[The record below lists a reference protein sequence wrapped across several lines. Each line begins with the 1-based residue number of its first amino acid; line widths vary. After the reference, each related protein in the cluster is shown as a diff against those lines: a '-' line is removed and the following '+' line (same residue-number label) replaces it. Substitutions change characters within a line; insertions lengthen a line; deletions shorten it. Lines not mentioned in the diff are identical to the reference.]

1 MIIYQ
6 DKLLYPEILWQRP
19 INTSQ
24 KRGRVFIL
32 GGEKDF
38 RQLLF
43 FCEILQQT
51 LVAKIGLGYPKTIPK
66 TIENLLPQEMR
77 YPLSERGGV
86 LSTAALSS
94 LKTLLSSFDL
104 FVLGVGLSKNSQTR
118 MLIRNTL
125 ALPCPILFYGEGI
138 ISFEPYLYQE
148 RKAPSFL
155 VLEPSVLALW
165 LRENVNKVQ
174 SALLPYFSR
183 FIEKL
188 QGNQNHCFVC
198 STVISDRLFII
209 AGRKG
214 SVVVT
219 TAPNRS
225 QTKSSFPKEIVSL
238 GLLTAF
244 LVQNLRKPF
253 EAIATASYLFA
264 KWQTD
269 MTQKQDLQKVITKVE
284 KELDEK
290 KS

>member
-38 RQLLF
+38 PKLLF

-51 LVAKIGLGYPKTIPK
+51 LVAKIGLGYPKTLPK
-66 TIENLLPQEMR
+66 TVENLLPQEMR
-77 YPLSERGGV
+77 YPLSGKGGV
-86 LSTAALSS
+86 FNGAALSS
-94 LKTLLSSFDL
+94 LKTAISSFDL
-104 FVLGVGLSKNSQTR
+104 LVLGVGLSKNSQTR
-118 MLIRNTL
+118 MFIRKTL
-125 ALPCPILFYGEGI
+125 TLPCPILFYGEGI
-138 ISFEPYLYQE
+138 ISSEPQLYQGRE
-148 RKAPSFL
+148 APSFL

-183 FIEKL
+183 FIEQLEGK
-188 QGNQNHCFVC
+188 QDHFFIS
-198 STVISDRLFII
+198 STVVSDRLFII
-209 AGRKG
+209 AGHKG
-214 SVVVT
+214 RVVVT
-219 TAPNRS
+219 AAPTHS
-225 QTKSSFPKEIVSL
+225 QTKGPFPKEIVFL

-269 MTQKQDLQKVITKVE
+269 LTPKKDLQKVINEVE

-290 KS
+290 KN